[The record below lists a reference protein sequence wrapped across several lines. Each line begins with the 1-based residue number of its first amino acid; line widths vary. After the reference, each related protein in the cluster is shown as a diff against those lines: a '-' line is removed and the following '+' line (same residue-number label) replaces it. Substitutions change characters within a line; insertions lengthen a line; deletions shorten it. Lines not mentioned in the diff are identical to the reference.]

1 MTNPSLELI
10 SQIHWI
16 GQQGFDYVDLALE
29 PPRADHMDIECEA
42 LLGVLQDYN
51 LGIIVHTSPYLPIS
65 NPHGVAREAAVRE
78 MFNAIHLAGDLGSRL
93 LTIHYLG
100 GPALFTSE
108 AILDLYIQLLKEL
121 CARAVE
127 AGLTIAI
134 ENSPRNQDEV
144 LIFREIFQRVPEVR
158 LLLDIGHAH
167 INTKE
172 NSATDFLRDEIL
184 GRRLSHVHVSDNDGR
199 SDLHLPL
206 GSVRNGVDWQEIIGL
221 LKGHG
226 YNGTVTL
233 EIFSPVTEYLITSRN
248 RLKALWEETNY

>member
-1 MTNPSLELI
+1 MTNPGLELI

-29 PPRADHMDIECEA
+29 PPRADHMDIEREA
-42 LLGVLQDYN
+42 LLETLLEYN

-65 NPHGVAREAAVRE
+65 NPHGEARKAAMRE
-78 MFNAIHLAGDLGSRL
+78 MFNAIHLAEDLGAGL

-100 GPALFTSE
+100 GPSLFTSE
-108 AILDLYIQLLKEL
+108 AILDLYVQLLEEL
-121 CARAVE
+121 CVRAVE
-127 AGLTIAI
+127 AGLSIAI

-158 LLLDIGHAH
+158 LLLDIGHTH

-172 NSATDFLRDEIL
+172 NSAPDFLRDEIL

-206 GSVRNGVDWQEIIGL
+206 GSIRNGVDWQEIIGL

-248 RLKALWEETNY
+248 RLQALWEETN